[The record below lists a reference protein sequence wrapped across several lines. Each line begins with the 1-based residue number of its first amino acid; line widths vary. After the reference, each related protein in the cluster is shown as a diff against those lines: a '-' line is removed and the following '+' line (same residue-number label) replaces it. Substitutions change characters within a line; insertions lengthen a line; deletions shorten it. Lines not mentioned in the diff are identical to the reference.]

1 VKVGWNVQET
11 GDYEGVNNAMWGG
24 GVTIA
29 LDSRGVLFI
38 GVVRGSSNNVRIPP
52 LTALFTLSIQS
63 QGYYGHFTSLT
74 TLQGAITWQHVS
86 LLGRPPFDTLFGSSA
101 HQYLRSRPRVTRSV
115 AAFPSANT

>member
-1 VKVGWNVQET
+1 VTTKVSTTQCR
-11 GDYEGVNNAMWGG
+11 

-29 LDSRGVLFI
+29 LDSPGVLFI
-38 GVVRGSSNNVRIPP
+38 WVVRGSSNNVRIPP
-52 LTALFTLSIQS
+52 LLTALFTLSIQS
-63 QGYYGHFTSLT
+63 QGYYSQFTSLT

-86 LLGRPPFDTLFGSSA
+86 PLGRPPFDTLFGSSA